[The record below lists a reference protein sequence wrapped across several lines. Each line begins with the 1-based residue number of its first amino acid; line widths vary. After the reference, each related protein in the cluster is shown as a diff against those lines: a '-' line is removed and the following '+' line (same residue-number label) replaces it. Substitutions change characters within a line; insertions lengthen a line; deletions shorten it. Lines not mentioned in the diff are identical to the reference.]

1 MTGAAIIGPFGP
13 VAEGAGWAPSPRYIL
28 RRDRVLARLAP
39 LPPSRILEVGCATG
53 SLLRELGARGH
64 DCAGLESSI
73 AARALASAMHG
84 GSVSIVDAPDS
95 SWTEHFDVL
104 LALEVIEHIEDDKSA
119 IALWASWLKPG
130 GLALISAPADPKR
143 WNAADVWAGHYRRYR
158 RQDLAALA
166 QGAGLAVLA
175 TETYGFPLANLS
187 EAAKARSVA
196 RETAAASADS
206 AARARATARSG
217 VERNAEA
224 KLYPLYARWPGRLA
238 MLTAIAAQN
247 AFLGV
252 PFGNGHLLAARKPL
266 RA

>member
-13 VAEGAGWAPSPRYIL
+13 VAEAAGWTPSPRYIL
-28 RRDRVLARLAP
+28 RRDRVLARLAT

-53 SLLRELGARGH
+53 SLLRELSARGH
-64 DCAGLESSI
+64 HCAGLESSV
-73 AARALASAMHG
+73 AARSLASTMHAG
-84 GSVSIVDAPDS
+84 AVAIAEAPS
-95 SWTEHFDVL
+95 PLWAERFDVL
-104 LALEVIEHIEDDKSA
+104 LALEVIEHIEDDKGA
-119 IALWASWLKPG
+119 MTLWASWLKPG

-158 RQDLAALA
+158 RQDLTALA
-166 QGAGLAVLA
+166 QGAGLNVEG

-196 RETAAASADS
+196 RETADAGADD

-217 VERNAEA
+217 VERSAEA
-224 KLYPLYARWPGRLA
+224 KLYPHYARWPGRLA
-238 MLTAIAAQN
+238 MLAAIAAQN
-247 AFLGV
+247 LFLRV
-252 PFGNGHLLAARKPL
+252 PFGNGHLIAARKPL